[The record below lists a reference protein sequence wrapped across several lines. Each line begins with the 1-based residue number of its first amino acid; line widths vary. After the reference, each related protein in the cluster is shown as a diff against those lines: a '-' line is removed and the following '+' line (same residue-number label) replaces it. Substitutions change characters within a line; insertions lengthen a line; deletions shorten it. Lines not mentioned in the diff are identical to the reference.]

1 MREIAGFHKLLSD
14 EARLRILWLLFHR
27 RELCVCEI
35 TAALGITQSK
45 ASRHLA
51 ALRAGG
57 LVQDRR
63 AGTWTYYAL
72 RRPAEPGRRAALAA
86 LKAQLAAGPEAA
98 ALKARLETCRSG
110 GGLAACE
117 PLPAR
122 AARRATTTRPAAG
135 KGQA

>member
-1 MREIAGFHKLLSD
+1 MREIAEFHKLLSD

-57 LVQDRR
+57 LVRDRR
-63 AGTWTYYAL
+63 AGTWAYYAL
-72 RRPAEPGRRAALAA
+72 HRPAEPGQRAALAA
-86 LKAQLAAGPEAA
+86 LKAQLAAHPEAA
-98 ALKARLETCRSG
+98 ALKASLESSCAG
-110 GGLAACE
+110 GVPAACE

-122 AARRATTTRPAAG
+122 AARRPTTTRPAAG
-135 KGQA
+135 KAKA